1 MGVLMSDQQ
10 LLRLLDEAA
19 LRRTAELYAQG
30 ADRRDKV
37 TWAAITTEDCVIEAP
52 GIILRG
58 QREIVAAL
66 DIMAQLYVA
75 TQHRVH
81 NQIVSIEGDRA
92 RGETYGVADHLSAV
106 EGGRTLLT
114 WAIRY
119 QDRWRR
125 DEGQW
130 RFEHRFLILDW
141 TETRVLAD

>member
-1 MGVLMSDQQ
+1 MHDMQ
-10 LLRLLDEAA
+10 LTRLFDEAA

-30 ADRRDKV
+30 ADRRDQA

-66 DIMAQLYVA
+66 DVMARLYVA

-81 NQIVSIEGDRA
+81 NQIASVDGDRA
-92 RGETYGVADHLSAV
+92 HGETYSVAEHLSAI

-125 DEGQW
+125 EQGQW

-141 TETRVLAD
+141 TETRVLAQ

>member
-1 MGVLMSDQQ
+1 MDQD
-10 LLRLLDEAA
+10 LLRRLLDEAA

-30 ADRRDKV
+30 ADRRDKS

-52 GIILRG
+52 GILLNG

-66 DIMAQLYVA
+66 DVMAQLFVI

-81 NQIVSIEGDRA
+81 NQLVRIEGDRA
-92 RGETYGVADHLSAV
+92 QGETYGTADHVSER
-106 EGGRTLLT
+106 EGSRTLLS

-125 DEGQW
+125 EAGEW
-130 RFEHRFLILDW
+130 RFEHRRLVLDW
-141 TETRVLAD
+141 SETRPLHE

>member
-1 MGVLMSDQQ
+1 MNQDQLQ
-10 LLRLLDEAA
+10 RVLDEAA

-30 ADRRDKV
+30 ADRRDQA

-52 GIILRG
+52 GIRLAG

-66 DIMAQLYVA
+66 DFMARLYVA

-81 NQIVSIEGDRA
+81 NQIVSISGERA
-92 RGETYGVADHLSAV
+92 AGETYGTADHVSAV
-106 EGGRTLLT
+106 EGGRTILS

-125 DEGQW
+125 EGGVW
-130 RFEHRFLILDW
+130 RFEHRLLVLDW
-141 TETRVLAD
+141 TETRPLSD

>member
-1 MGVLMSDQQ
+1 MHETALN
-10 LLRLLDEAA
+10 RLLDEAA

-52 GIILRG
+52 GILLRG

-66 DIMAQLYVA
+66 DIMGQLYVS

-81 NQIVSIEGDRA
+81 NQLATIEGDRA
-92 RGETYGVADHLSAV
+92 SGETYSTADHLSAV
-106 EGGRTLLT
+106 EGGRSLLS

-125 DEGQW
+125 EEGQW
-130 RFEHRFLILDW
+130 RFEHRLLILDW
-141 TETRVLAD
+141 TETRLLAE

>member
-1 MGVLMSDQQ
+1 MSETA
-10 LLRLLDEAA
+10 LALLLDEAA

-30 ADRRDKV
+30 ADRREAA

-58 QREIVAAL
+58 QREIVTAL
-66 DIMAQLYVA
+66 EVMGRLYVS

-81 NQIVSIEGDRA
+81 NQIVTIEGERA
-92 RGETYGVADHLSAV
+92 HGETYSTADHLQV
-106 EGGRTLLT
+106 KEGSRTLIT

-125 DEGQW
+125 EERQW

-141 TETRVLAD
+141 TETRALP